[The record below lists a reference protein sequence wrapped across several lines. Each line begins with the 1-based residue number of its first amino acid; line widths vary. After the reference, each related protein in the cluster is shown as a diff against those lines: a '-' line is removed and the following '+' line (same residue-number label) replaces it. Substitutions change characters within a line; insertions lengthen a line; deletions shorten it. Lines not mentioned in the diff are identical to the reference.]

1 MLVFIDESGDPGI
14 SSNLRYFVIA
24 VLIFDDPRQ
33 ALLMQRQITHLLS
46 TFGKSEFKFSKSKAA
61 ERDTFF
67 YEIDKFDF
75 RVGAIIVDKNLIGSA
90 TLRSDPRKFYNYFL
104 KQLLVSSEVVEARVR
119 LDGKADKRL
128 RNAMVNY
135 LNARGTGIVKN
146 FQMKDSKSDPL
157 IQAADMIVGAIAR
170 SCYSHKHNHLRWKKQ
185 LGSKIFNIWWFK

>member
-75 RVGAIIVDKNLIGSA
+75 RVGAIMLQPQAQSLALEKAAWQQDL
-90 TLRSDPRKFYNYFL
+90 
-104 KQLLVSSEVVEARVR
+104 QHLVVQISTAHFRPS
-119 LDGKADKRL
+119 
-128 RNAMVNY
+128 
-135 LNARGTGIVKN
+135 
-146 FQMKDSKSDPL
+146 
-157 IQAADMIVGAIAR
+157 
-170 SCYSHKHNHLRWKKQ
+170 
-185 LGSKIFNIWWFK
+185 